1 MSALGELAA
10 EAGGVV
16 TGGLWKV
23 AAIVLSVLLAATASS
38 LGFEWWLAAHD
49 RDVART
55 DLKAEQ
61 GVSAQLRAGIDTQNL
76 RLVQLGQEKLAAEAR
91 GVAAQQLAA
100 ANGKRFDGALA
111 KLAGAHAATCAEAMP
126 AVNQLLKDVHQ

>member
-1 MSALGELAA
+1 M
-10 EAGGVV
+10 V

-23 AAIVLSVLLAATASS
+23 GAIVLGVLLIGATCG
-38 LGFEWWLAAHD
+38 LGFEWWLASRD
-49 RDVART
+49 RDVARA
-55 DLKAEQ
+55 DLRAEQ
-61 GVSAQLRAGIDTQNL
+61 GVNAALRAGIDTQNL
-76 RLVQLGQEKLAAEAR
+76 RLAQLGKEKLAAEAR

-126 AVNQLLKDVHQ
+126 AVNQLLKDVRQ

>member
-1 MSALGELAA
+1 M
-10 EAGGVV
+10 V

-23 AAIVLSVLLAATASS
+23 GAIVLAVLLVVTTCG

-49 RDVART
+49 RDVARI
-55 DLKAEQ
+55 DLTAEQ
-61 GVSAQLRAGIDTQNL
+61 GVSAELRASISIQNSA
-76 RLVQLGQEKLAAEAR
+76 VEAMQRATAQADER
-91 GVAAQQLAA
+91 GRAAQQLAA

-126 AVNQLLKDVHQ
+126 AVNQLLKDVRQ